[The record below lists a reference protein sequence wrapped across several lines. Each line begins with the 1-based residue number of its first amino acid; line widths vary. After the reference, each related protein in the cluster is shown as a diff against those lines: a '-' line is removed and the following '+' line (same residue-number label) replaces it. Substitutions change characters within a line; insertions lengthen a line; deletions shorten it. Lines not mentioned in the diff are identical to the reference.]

1 MKIPAASAEVI
12 HFTVQKSAFG
22 LVLVA
27 QSAKGLTALTLGD
40 DRAALLRDLERRFPV
55 TTLIEGGGGV
65 EANARRVIAFM
76 ESPARG
82 LDVPLD
88 IRGTKFQRSV
98 WQALRQIPPGSTAS
112 YAEIARQ
119 LGMPKAARAV
129 AGACAANVIAV
140 AIPCHR
146 VVSSDGGLSGYRWGV
161 ERKRALLDAER
172 VFLSSAHSCLPLS
185 TLVGAGISGRSC
197 A

>member
-1 MKIPAASAEVI
+1 MKIPAAAAEVI
-12 HFTVQKSAFG
+12 HFTVQKSALG

-27 QSAKGLTALTLGD
+27 QSAKGLAALTLGD

-112 YAEIARQ
+112 YTEIARQ
-119 LGMPKAARAV
+119 LGMPRAARAV
-129 AGACAANVIAV
+129 AGACATNALAV
-140 AIPCHR
+140 VIPCHR
-146 VVSSDGGLSGYRWGV
+146 VVRSDGGLSGYRWGV
-161 ERKRALLDAER
+161 ERKQALLDAER
-172 VFLSSAHSCLPLS
+172 V
-185 TLVGAGISGRSC
+185 G
-197 A
+197 